1 VLTIVLDTNI
11 LVGSFLTPHG
21 ESWEVIRRAKG
32 QEMCLSPF
40 ILTEVWRTLRIPRLK
55 KKYRYSNAELA
66 QYVQYLR
73 SISRIQTP
81 KRSIRVC
88 TDPDDDHILACAVD
102 VNADYLVTR
111 NVKDFPK
118 TYRGVTVIQP
128 GKFLQLVRPCK
139 GLCRPA
145 AN

>member
-1 VLTIVLDTNI
+1 MLTIVLDTNI

-21 ESWEVIRRAKG
+21 ESWEVVRRAKG
-32 QEMCLSPF
+32 QKLCLSPF

-55 KKYRYSNAELA
+55 KKYRYSDTELA

-73 SISRIQTP
+73 SISHIQTP
-81 KRSIRVC
+81 KRPVRVC
-88 TDPDDDHILACAVD
+88 ADPDDDHILACAVE

-118 TYRGVTVIQP
+118 TYRGVMVIQP
-128 GKFLQLVRPCK
+128 GKFLQLMRP
-139 GLCRPA
+139 
-145 AN
+145 